1 MQDDEKKEM
10 EYQGSPDCEMTKKG
24 DAPERPRTASP
35 LTIFDLVDLAES
47 LPTSVGSMAETLSKA
62 SSASKRL
69 YSTVGAAIQMAS
81 ALSNYTRTI
90 DWPSVALAFDRL
102 QSLITEAVKD
112 IKVPNLSEEQKQ
124 KMLAGHRAWGKMG
137 WTSNPLTDGKLFDKT
152 ESNLTMANKK
162 ALKECSNE
170 TMRKLFQRTAETKRC
185 KKADYTEAV
194 FDFESRKYKSCALVL
209 CGMIDAILI
218 RLQKPFRLTGEKREV
233 GIKAIN
239 KLKKR
244 TEIEDKERMFFEYL
258 FQANL
263 YACLYKVFDDT
274 DDFRKQTSII
284 NRNLLDHGMMTRRV
298 TRKDCVQ
305 LFLLYY
311 NMLDLLDF
319 IYR

>member
-35 LTIFDLVDLAES
+35 FTIFDLVDLAES

-124 KMLAGHRAWGKMG
+124 EMLAGHRAWGEMG
-137 WTSNPLTDGKLFDKT
+137 WTSNPLTDGKLFDIT
-152 ESNLTMANKK
+152 ESDRKKANQK
-162 ALKECSNE
+162 ALKSCTNSE
-170 TMRKLFQRTAETKRC
+170 MHKLFQRTAETKRC
-185 KKADYTEAV
+185 KKTDYAEAV
-194 FDFESRKYKSCALVL
+194 FDFENKKYKSCSLVL
-209 CGMIDAILI
+209 CSLIEAILI
-218 RLQKPFRLTGEKREV
+218 RLQKRPKDPHKRRSTGIGAIEKAEARAKVDDEE
-233 GIKAIN
+233 KQ
-239 KLKKR
+239 
-244 TEIEDKERMFFEYL
+244 FFML
-258 FQANL
+258 IFQANL
-263 YACLYKVFDDT
+263 FQCLRKIFENT
-274 DDFRKQTSII
+274 HDFQQTSII